1 MILTRKV
8 SKGFGGMGAVTGAQF
23 HRCQGALAATDVGSN
38 REGRGGENLL
48 GFFLLLLLL
57 AGIGMLVFISLQDLM
72 RGALIETP
80 GLCIW
85 V

>member
-1 MILTRKV
+1 
-8 SKGFGGMGAVTGAQF
+8 MGAVTRVLLP
-23 HRCQGALAATDVGSN
+23 RCQTARTATEVGSN
-38 REGRGGENLL
+38 REGGAGRNFL

-57 AGIGMLVFISLQDLM
+57 AGIGTLVFISLQDLM
-72 RGALIETP
+72 RGALIDTP